1 MNIVSVK
8 FKNNECFI
16 PEVLVSAKAMNQGLE
31 RLKPQLAAAK
41 VEPRGK
47 VVIGSIQGDLH
58 DIGKNIVGML
68 LQGAG
73 YEIIDLGADVPVQK
87 FVDAAKE
94 RQADVVGMSSLLTTT
109 MVNMHSVVS
118 GLEGAGIRP
127 DVKVIIGGAPVTPA
141 FAEQIGADGYAPD
154 AASAIDLVDGLLGK
168 QPRERNSEVK
178 EKKGRDIMN
187 LAKRAPILGI
197 LAGIALIIVGFINK
211 NNALL
216 IVGAVLIA
224 FGIFRQFQK

>member
-1 MNIVSVK
+1 MTIYEQIADEVQKGDAEAAGRMLEQALNDGETAERILYDGLVEGMNIVSEK

-16 PEVLVSAKAMNQGLE
+16 PEVLVSARAMNQGLD
-31 RLKPQLAAAK
+31 RLKPLLAAAK

-47 VVIGSIQGDLH
+47 VVMGSIQGDLH

-73 YEIIDLGADVPVQK
+73 YEIIDLGADVSVQK

-94 RQADVVGMSSLLTTT
+94 READVVGMSSLLTTT
-109 MVNMHSVVS
+109 MVNMQSVVS

-127 DVKVIIGGAPVTPA
+127 DVKIIIGGAPVTAA

-168 QPRERNSEVK
+168 QPR
-178 EKKGRDIMN
+178 
-187 LAKRAPILGI
+187 
-197 LAGIALIIVGFINK
+197 
-211 NNALL
+211 
-216 IVGAVLIA
+216 
-224 FGIFRQFQK
+224 